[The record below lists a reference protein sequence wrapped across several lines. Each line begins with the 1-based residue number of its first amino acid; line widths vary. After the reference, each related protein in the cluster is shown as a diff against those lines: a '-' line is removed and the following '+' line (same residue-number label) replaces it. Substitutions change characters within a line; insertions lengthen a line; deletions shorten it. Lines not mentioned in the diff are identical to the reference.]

1 MADIL
6 NFDVKDDSLKN
17 ILSNNPY
24 YIDIKGSVNICL
36 IRCGQEIDNCKSVYF
51 QTMTNYGKILV
62 LNHDDKKEDKAS
74 TCNIKVAF
82 DTNNDNKDDKGNA
95 LYKFTKAF
103 ITVPSLHRLNGQL
116 YDLETFLVFSSVQKN
131 GNILYIVL
139 CVLSN
144 GTSNVPQGDPKLL
157 NYKLMTELF
166 TNDNKVPER
175 GGTNAINGKPNPI
188 DLSSFIPPLGLR
200 NFYDY
205 THPQNNT
212 TSFRIFQTPM
222 AVSNEVLND
231 LRLKLTPGIVYE
243 NFKSAILK
251 TINPFEGLF
260 FYFNEDLT
268 SRYESLKR
276 NKQNENYE
284 NELYKNK
291 SDDKPSSNNKLEN
304 SKNNKTISKE
314 ILEEQEKH
322 EDEIFKKIDLPNSFD
337 KIEDEDEDKEAFD
350 DKVSKDI
357 MDKGKVLDNNQNMIM
372 IICALCFIFA
382 YNLFNLV
389 LTNHVLF
396 QSPRKISD
404 TYIDENHSFE
414 LNEFSKILGTKFKSW
429 FLLIIQGL
437 IVSISFI
444 YFICYSSNENN
455 KIFENLLISNVLF
468 ILILSVLIL
477 YLNCRYIFC
486 RIKTLFDP
494 SYTYKE
500 QYFFKMVGNNILKL
514 KNIPNLFKCIW
525 SNDFSKFNQDIMNSV
540 NESFNAP
547 SINQTGGS
555 YTGSSNGIRHIV
567 ERLAF
572 ANDDDYVPI
581 SNELRHAHN
590 GLAFETNSDNDSI
603 SNENPQNIT
612 SSPKIDKRQY
622 VNKMSLNPAPGV
634 DRNNNLSNVNDK
646 DALQKINSMRDL
658 FNPENIAIIS
668 KRFKEAGWITNLYS
682 YLAFII
688 IAFILV
694 VSLFQFNGLINGY
707 LCALNILTNL
717 SISATIY
724 VPLILIFTFLTV
736 FLGASN
742 NVIQNISVA
751 LGIFSLISVT
761 IMSFTSC
768 TSITSIIFFW
778 IFMALIFITVLLG
791 FYLYFFNKSNQTES
805 VVGGAD
811 SVNDG
816 ADSVNDGDG
825 TYGIVGNGGGES
837 RKKYT
842 DPEHS
847 AGRDL
852 YTEDENDENDEDGEE
867 GEEDGEEGDGG
878 GGNNPLSHGIK
889 LSSRRHFENTARSLE
904 QIRGHMR
911 ELENLI
917 RSNPNYERNLG
928 AIRGMFNQILG
939 NIRNLPRTIQE
950 NQFDQL
956 QELIRNFNES
966 YQRLSTTLMEQT
978 EDQIN
983 RLNPTLQRIL
993 QAIEGLAQI
1002 QPQPIQQPAVNQA
1015 LSERLN
1021 FIQAQIQSESSKIN
1035 AKTQLLENTI
1045 LQNLQNMIYIINDI
1059 QIQIPNLMRSIDEK
1073 LASINRKIN
1082 GLQGSVSDIDR
1093 RLTSN
1098 VAKPIATLQAT
1109 VRALQASIDSQ
1120 TRLIQRQGAEREELQ
1135 HKINLLT
1142 IQKDDCE
1149 KNIRELIIRQ
1159 KRLEA
1164 EIDNLESELH
1174 RLTQGKNINQENI
1187 TRLTQELQS
1196 QTAKLQIYKQ
1206 EIDRLISEIDEKKLE
1221 ILKLVDKLNQQQE
1234 HINMCEKEIN
1244 NLEAKI
1250 EILLKSIKLQ
1260 NVANKVE
1267 FMGVLKCI
1275 QDMLKAQKDFLRG
1288 RNTTKYN
1295 KLLLQ
1300 ATLAKNKDA
1309 ILNLIRGK
1317 IQDNPENIEAI
1328 SNLNVILN
1336 RFINRFRNE
1345 ISKKIPQ
1352 LELRSGN
1359 NPNSH
1364 SINRVGGGKRILASS
1379 ALSTNP

>member
-444 YFICYSSNENN
+444 YFICYSSNESN

-486 RIKTLFDP
+486 RIKTLFDT

-603 SNENPQNIT
+603 NNKTMPQNVTIL
-612 SSPKIDKRQY
+612 PKIDKRQY

-634 DRNNNLSNVNDK
+634 NRNNNLSNVVDK
-646 DALQKINSMRDL
+646 QALQKINSIRDL

-837 RKKYT
+837 RPIYT

-852 YTEDENDENDEDGEE
+852 YTGDGEGDVGERNLIRGGRKEGEDGEKE
-867 GEEDGEEGDGG
+867 PFINDNRS
-878 GGNNPLSHGIK
+878 GNIPVSIARINSA
-889 LSSRRHFENTARSLE
+889 SRRNFENTAL
-904 QIRGHMR
+904 QQLGKIRDHMT

-928 AIRGMFNQILG
+928 AIHERMNQILG
-939 NIRNLPRTIQE
+939 NITNLPTTIQQ
-950 NQFDQL
+950 QFTQL
-956 QELIRNFNES
+956 QELIRNFNQS
-966 YQRLSTTLMEQT
+966 YQELSITLMEQT
-978 EDQIN
+978 RDKIN
-983 RLNPTLQRIL
+983 ELNPTLRDIL
-993 QAIEGLAQI
+993 QAIQGEPQSLEPNLPLSQRLNNIEYQI
-1002 QPQPIQQPAVNQA
+1002 RTRSNKINYEIQQFENFTIRAIMYLYNIIMNFFNQIHYY
-1015 LSERLN
+1015 LN
-1021 FIQAQIQSESSKIN
+1021 YITGLLQHIDQKIN
-1035 AKTQLLENTI
+1035 K
-1045 LQNLQNMIYIINDI
+1045 
-1059 QIQIPNLMRSIDEK
+1059 
-1073 LASINRKIN
+1073 
-1082 GLQGSVSDIDR
+1082 LQGSVNYIDST
-1093 RLTSN
+1093 LKTK
-1098 VAKPIATLQAT
+1098 VEYPIHTLQDRVT
-1109 VRALQASIDSQ
+1109 ELQASIAEQ
-1120 TRLIQRQGAEREELQ
+1120 TELIRNQGEERVRLQDNIDFLIR
-1135 HKINLLT
+1135 K
-1142 IQKDDCE
+1142 KDDCE
-1149 KNIRELIIRQ
+1149 EEKTELKINVERLKNY
-1159 KRLEA
+1159 
-1164 EIDNLESELH
+1164 
-1174 RLTQGKNINQENI
+1174 IND
-1187 TRLTQELQS
+1187 LQS
-1196 QTAKLQIYKQ
+1196 QLQ
-1206 EIDRLISEIDEKKLE
+1206 
-1221 ILKLVDKLNQQQE
+1221 KLNQEKHENQEELNRLKQELYSKRDELYHQERKIYELTIQIKEKDNEISELQYKLAQQE
-1234 HINMCEKEIN
+1234 ETIKEYKQ
-1244 NLEAKI
+1244 KI
-1250 EILLKSIKLQ
+1250 SDLYDTITILLKSIKLK
-1260 NVANKVE
+1260 NITNKAE
-1267 FMGVLKCI
+1267 FMKVLKCI

-1288 RNTTKYN
+1288 RNTTKYSE
-1295 KLLLQ
+1295 LLLK
-1300 ATLAKNKDA
+1300 ATEANSKDK
-1309 ILNLIRGK
+1309 ILRLIREK
-1317 IQDNPENIEAI
+1317 INPTHQNTRIINQLNGMLSDFISRIHSEIKHELSLTSSNI
-1328 SNLNVILN
+1328 
-1336 RFINRFRNE
+1336 
-1345 ISKKIPQ
+1345 
-1352 LELRSGN
+1352 
-1359 NPNSH
+1359 PNSVN
-1364 SINRVGGGKRILASS
+1364 SIGGGMVASS
-1379 ALSTNP
+1379 AL